1 MAIDLTV
8 SVIASRNRARLRQ
21 NHGAAAV
28 AMLDIAIW
36 ESETAVRKI
45 GKTART
51 TAKLRPLAA
60 RLARPNLSGAK
71 RRLGSR
77 QHSDGPLIVRRMM
90 DRGFNNLAI
99 R

>member
-1 MAIDLTV
+1 LTIG
-8 SVIASRNRARLRQ
+8 VIALRNQARLRQ
-21 NHGAAAV
+21 NDGAPAV

-36 ESETAVRKI
+36 ELETVVRKI
-45 GKTART
+45 GKIARL
-51 TAKLRPLAA
+51 TAKLRPWAA
-60 RLARPNLSGAK
+60 RLARPNLGGAK

-77 QHSDGPLIVRRMM
+77 QHVDGPLIVRRMM